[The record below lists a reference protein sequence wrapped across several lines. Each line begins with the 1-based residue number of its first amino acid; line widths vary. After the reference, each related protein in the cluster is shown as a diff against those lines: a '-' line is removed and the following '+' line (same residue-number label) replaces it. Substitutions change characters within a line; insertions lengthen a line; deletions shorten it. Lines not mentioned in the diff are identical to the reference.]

1 MAIGPLVSPS
11 ERAARAFGWDPISAL
26 SKVPFKTLGVVGV
39 GVVLGVLLLDLIG
52 YLFAMVSGSRSSYQS
67 VSRSL
72 LRSAAGAWEERDS
85 NILGEW
91 VAPYTSRSG
100 RSLDSVS
107 RVLDGLARAVNKW
120 EEQPA
125 IDRVFH

>member
-1 MAIGPLVSPS
+1 M
-11 ERAARAFGWDPISAL
+11 
-26 SKVPFKTLGVVGV
+26 

-52 YLFAMVSGSRSSYQS
+52 YLFALVSGSRSSYQS

-120 EEQPA
+120 EEQPSA
-125 IDRVFH
+125 DRGF